1 MSSNEPEFMT
11 YQFDAVVDFV
21 RPGQQLPCEVHLHTG
36 QGTYRARTWLQD
48 NRDRSTLPIA
58 TVTMI
63 ATGDADNP
71 GYVVT
76 DLAPCPRHDVF
87 DLIPDNFAA
96 DRTGVG
102 RLRSVVEAIAEESL
116 RRFIARAFSLRQ
128 VFYCFWT
135 CPASQRHHHNY
146 PGGLA
151 VHSLE
156 MAEGIIANPHLT
168 GSERDLAIV
177 YAVLH
182 DVGKIWCYRSDGTY
196 GEPLGHDLALLDH
209 LHPCLR
215 ELKVQWPDGEL
226 AMRSLLSGLWKH
238 RGHRPIMAI
247 GRLVQ
252 SLDQVSAEQDL
263 RRNSRCDP
271 RFKPWSPAKPSAWAP
286 RT

>member
-1 MSSNEPEFMT
+1 MSSNEPEFVT

-21 RPGQQLPCEVHLHTG
+21 QPGQQLPCEVHLHTG
-36 QGTYRARTWLQD
+36 QCTYRARTWLQD
-48 NRDRSTLPIA
+48 NRDRTTLPIA

-76 DLAPCPRHDVF
+76 ELAPYADRDVF

-96 DRTGVG
+96 DRTGVE
-102 RLRSVVEAIAEESL
+102 RLRSVVDAIAEASL
-116 RRFIARAFSLRQ
+116 RRFMARVFSLRQ

-135 CPASQRHHHNY
+135 CPASQRHHHNF

-156 MAEGIIANPHLT
+156 MAEGIITNPHLS

-177 YAVLH
+177 YAILH

-209 LHPCLR
+209 LHPFLR
-215 ELKVQWPDGEL
+215 ELKAQWPDGEL
-226 AMRSLLSGLWKH
+226 AMRSLLSGLWKQ

-263 RRNSRCDP
+263 RRNTRCDP
-271 RFKPWSPAKPSAWAP
+271 RFRPWSPEKPSVRAP